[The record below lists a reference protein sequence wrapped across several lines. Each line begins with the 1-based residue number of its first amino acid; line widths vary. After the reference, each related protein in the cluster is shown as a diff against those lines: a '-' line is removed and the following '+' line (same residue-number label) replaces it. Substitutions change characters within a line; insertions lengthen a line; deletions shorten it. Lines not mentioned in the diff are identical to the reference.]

1 MPVRAEGNAVSAM
14 DRRSFLKSAAAA
26 AAAVPFHALLARAEG
41 LSRVGSARVLRT
53 PGYGPLIDAVDG
65 TTGLPLLKLPEGF
78 RYVTFGWEGD
88 VMADGQQTP
97 GKHDGMG
104 AFAAGPGRVR
114 LVRNHE
120 TDKGTPF
127 SEVAYDTAACGG
139 TTTIEFD
146 SAAGRFIS
154 ARASLSGTMR
164 NCAGGSTPWG
174 SWLTGEETTESLGR
188 PHGYI
193 FEVPAD
199 GVGDPTPIRDMG
211 RFSHEAV
218 AVDPATGYL
227 YQTEDPGASLTS
239 FFGGSRHKSG
249 FYRFVPNVPGRLAAG
264 GHLFMLKVKQARKAD
279 LGKSYV
285 NGTTFDVEWVPVAT
299 PDDPNGR
306 TSDDFVWSQGRAQ
319 GAATFARL
327 EGCWYG
333 NGRVYVVATDGGI
346 GQGQVWE
353 YDPAAE
359 TISLLFESPGK
370 HVLNKPDHLTVSPRG
385 GIVLCEDG
393 GGDEFLHGLTTNGEL
408 FTFAQNN
415 VTLRGERNG
424 IVGDFRSAEW
434 AGPCYSP
441 DGQWLF
447 ANIYEPGITVAIT
460 GPWQSGG
467 L

>member
-1 MPVRAEGNAVSAM
+1 MSAM
-14 DRRSFLKSAAAA
+14 NRRSFLKAASAA

-41 LSRVGSARVLRT
+41 LSQASMRHLRT
-53 PGYGPLIDAVDG
+53 TGYGPLIDVVDEA
-65 TTGLPLLKLPEGF
+65 TGLPLLKLPEGF
-78 RYVTFGWEGD
+78 RYVTFGWAGD
-88 VMADGQQTP
+88 TMADGQLTP
-97 GKHDGMG
+97 TKHDGMG
-104 AFAAGPGRVR
+104 AFGADAGRVR

-127 SEVAYDTAACGG
+127 SRVVYDPGACGG

-146 SAAGRFIS
+146 TVAGRFVS

-164 NCAGGSTPWG
+164 NCAGGPTPWG
-174 SWLTGEETTESLGR
+174 SWLTGEETIDSAAM
-188 PHGYI
+188 PHGYV

-199 GVGDPTPIRDMG
+199 GFGDPTPIRDMG

-227 YQTEDPGASLTS
+227 YQTEDPGASVLS
-239 FFGGSRHKSG
+239 FFGGSSHKAG
-249 FYRFVPNVPGRLAAG
+249 FYRFVPNVSGRLAAG
-264 GHLFMLKVKQARKAD
+264 GQLFMLKVRHARKVD
-279 LGKSYV
+279 LGKSYA
-285 NGTTFDVEWVPVAT
+285 NGATFDVEWVPIAK
-299 PDDPNGR
+299 PDDPDGR
-306 TSDDFVWSQGRAQ
+306 TSDDFVWSQGRQQ

-333 NGRVYVVATDGGI
+333 NGKVYLVATDGGI

-359 TISLLFESPGK
+359 TIALLFESPGK
-370 HVLNKPDHLTVSPRG
+370 DVLNRPDHITVSPRG

-393 GGDEFLHGLTTNGEL
+393 GDDEFLHGLTTNGEI

-415 VTLRGERNG
+415 VILRGERNG
-424 IVGDFRSAEW
+424 IIGDFRSAEW

-441 DGQWLF
+441 DGEWLF
-447 ANIYEPGITVAIT
+447 ANIYDPGITVAIT
-460 GPWQSGG
+460 GPWQSGA